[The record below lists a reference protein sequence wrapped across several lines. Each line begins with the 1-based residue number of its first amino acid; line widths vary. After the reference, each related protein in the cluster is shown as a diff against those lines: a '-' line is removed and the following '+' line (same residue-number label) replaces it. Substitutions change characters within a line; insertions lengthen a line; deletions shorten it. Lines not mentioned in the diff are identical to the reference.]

1 MELNLS
7 NEEINSITWYK
18 GEGYDFI
25 NKMLRKMGGSLDMNL
40 IKKIIEENNVSE
52 IVNACYHIRNIDN
65 ILKRSPYYK
74 GKLYRGMLNIDY
86 NQTFINHSYSSTSSD
101 IRVAQEFSGDKC
113 CLLAFNVTENDKI
126 HYIDMNIFYKKYL
139 NKNDEEYEIL
149 LERDIAFHNI
159 HLIGI
164 LETRTVKNYEETN
177 VYSCV
182 VQKMP
187 KLNIETLIQQNNLEN
202 NLKNLLH
209 LKSSQDGDIYKKKL
223 KNEIEELKY
232 ELKQNETQLEK
243 IIIETKNNKII
254 IDFYQKFQNLKDEFE
269 KQIIDEKLTNI
280 LYDTFE
286 QIIKDINDKRRKIKK
301 LKEELYNEK
310 LPSVKIIK
318 IDNII
323 KNLLK
328 NI

>member
-1 MELNLS
+1 
-7 NEEINSITWYK
+7 
-18 GEGYDFI
+18 
-25 NKMLRKMGGSLDMNL
+25 
-40 IKKIIEENNVSE
+40 
-52 IVNACYHIRNIDN
+52 
-65 ILKRSPYYK
+65 
-74 GKLYRGMLNIDY
+74 
-86 NQTFINHSYSSTSSD
+86 
-101 IRVAQEFSGDKC
+101 
-113 CLLAFNVTENDKI
+113 
-126 HYIDMNIFYKKYL
+126 
-139 NKNDEEYEIL
+139 
-149 LERDIAFHNI
+149 
-159 HLIGI
+159 
-164 LETRTVKNYEETN
+164 
-177 VYSCV
+177 
-182 VQKMP
+182 MP